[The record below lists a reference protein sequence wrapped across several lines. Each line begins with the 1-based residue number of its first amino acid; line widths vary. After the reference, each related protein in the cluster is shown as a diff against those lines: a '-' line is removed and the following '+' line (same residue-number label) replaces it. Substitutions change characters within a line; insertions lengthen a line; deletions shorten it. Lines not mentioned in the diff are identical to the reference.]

1 MPENKE
7 RKVIK
12 YGETPEEPEESEKT
26 EAAQPPERQ
35 VVREEPERAEAPA
48 VPDPQETA
56 ETQDEPVPDY
66 FREQDLPEPEKR
78 ISSEELNVRIEERR
92 RRSRAKQ
99 TRKKW
104 LTILLMV
111 LAFALLATMCGKDIV
126 RLKAENVALKRQQAA
141 LKKERDELKAELES
155 TSEQE
160 YIRDQARKQLKLLN
174 PGELLFVWDE

>member
-12 YGETPEEPEESEKT
+12 YGETPEPSETHEEPEERE
-26 EAAQPPERQ
+26 
-35 VVREEPERAEAPA
+35 VHEEP
-48 VPDPQETA
+48 
-56 ETQDEPVPDY
+56 
-66 FREQDLPEPEKR
+66 KR
-78 ISSEELNVRIEERR
+78 ISHEELSGRIEERR
-92 RRSRAKQ
+92 SSIRTKQ
-99 TRKKW
+99 IRKKR

-111 LAFALLATMCGKDIV
+111 VVFALLATMCGKDIV
-126 RLKAENVALKRQQAA
+126 RLKAENVALKRQQVA

-160 YIRDQARKQLKLLN
+160 YIRDQARKQLRLLN

>member
-12 YGETPEEPEESEKT
+12 YGETPEPSETHEEPEERE
-26 EAAQPPERQ
+26 
-35 VVREEPERAEAPA
+35 VHEEPER
-48 VPDPQETA
+48 
-56 ETQDEPVPDY
+56 
-66 FREQDLPEPEKR
+66 
-78 ISSEELNVRIEERR
+78 ISHEELSGRIEERR
-92 RRSRAKQ
+92 SSVRTKQ
-99 TRKKW
+99 IRKKR

-111 LAFALLATMCGKDIV
+111 MVFALLATMCGKDIV
-126 RLKAENVALKRQQAA
+126 RLKAENVALKRQQVA

-160 YIRDQARKQLKLLN
+160 YIRDQARKQLRLLN

>member
-12 YGETPEEPEESEKT
+12 YGETPEEPEKT
-26 EAAQPPERQ
+26 ETAQPPERQ
-35 VVREEPERAEAPA
+35 VVREEPERTEAPA
-48 VPDPQETA
+48 VQDVQETA
-56 ETQDEPVPDY
+56 EAQDEPVPDY
-66 FREQDLPEPEKR
+66 FREQELPEPEKR
-78 ISSEELNVRIEERR
+78 LSSEELNVRIEERR
-92 RRSRAKQ
+92 RRSRTKQ

-104 LTILLMV
+104 VTILLMV

-141 LKKERDELKAELES
+141 LKKERDELKAELEN

-160 YIRDQARKQLKLLN
+160 YIRDQARKQLRLLN

>member
-12 YGETPEEPEESEKT
+12 YGETPEPSETHEEPEEREVQKEPAEHRGAAEN
-26 EAAQPPERQ
+26 EAAS
-35 VVREEPERAEAPA
+35 APD
-48 VPDPQETA
+48 V
-56 ETQDEPVPDY
+56 PVPDY
-66 FREQDLPEPEKR
+66 FKEQPETEQPER
-78 ISSEELNVRIEERR
+78 ISHEELSGRIEERR
-92 RRSRAKQ
+92 SSIRTKQ
-99 TRKKW
+99 IRKKR

-111 LAFALLATMCGKDIV
+111 VVFALLATMCGKDIV
-126 RLKAENVALKRQQAA
+126 RLKAENVALKRQQVA

-160 YIRDQARKQLKLLN
+160 YIRDQARKQLRLLN